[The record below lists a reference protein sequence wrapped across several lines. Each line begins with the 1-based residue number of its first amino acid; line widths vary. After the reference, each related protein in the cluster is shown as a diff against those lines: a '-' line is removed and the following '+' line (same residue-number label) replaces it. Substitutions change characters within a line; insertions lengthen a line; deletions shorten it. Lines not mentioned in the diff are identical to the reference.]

1 MNELNKAINHK
12 KAFFKESAFLFALSM
27 AATFTLTSTISHEV
41 MGTNMSRFI
50 EQLEI
55 YLRKGLPSR

>member
-27 AATFTLTSTISHEV
+27 AL
-41 MGTNMSRFI
+41 
-50 EQLEI
+50 
-55 YLRKGLPSR
+55 KGIFFMHSKQARTD